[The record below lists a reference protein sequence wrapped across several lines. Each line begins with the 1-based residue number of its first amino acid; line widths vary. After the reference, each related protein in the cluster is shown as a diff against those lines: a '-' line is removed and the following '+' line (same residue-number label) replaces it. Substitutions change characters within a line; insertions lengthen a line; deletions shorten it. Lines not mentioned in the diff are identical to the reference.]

1 MYRTLHEARHQ
12 NRTHLGRPRRSDN
25 MRVFGHTTSKRNGRL
40 LLVQYW
46 QHLINEHFQR
56 GQSGKPSAIEHEI
69 IDAQVDEAAHLFD
82 HLLRRADKAKVIF
95 AASPSARTSSTL
107 FLTAARYQKMSR
119 RFLIHWPYYYV
130 RPSGSKSKLPV
141 ILRRF

>member
-82 HLLRRADKAKVIF
+82 HLLRRADKAKVTAMSISIPHLPHHYPQS
-95 AASPSARTSSTL
+95 ASGTGSGRLKRRDTSYAR
-107 FLTAARYQKMSR
+107 R
-119 RFLIHWPYYYV
+119 
-130 RPSGSKSKLPV
+130 
-141 ILRRF
+141 